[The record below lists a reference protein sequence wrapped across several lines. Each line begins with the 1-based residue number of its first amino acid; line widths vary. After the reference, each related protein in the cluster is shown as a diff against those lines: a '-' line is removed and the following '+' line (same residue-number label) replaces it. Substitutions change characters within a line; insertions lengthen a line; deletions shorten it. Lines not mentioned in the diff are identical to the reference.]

1 MTLRVLHVVEA
12 IEGGLA
18 RHVAQ
23 VVRHVPAEHHV
34 ALPSQRV
41 GGFTDS
47 TAVATM
53 VAAGAH
59 LHVTA
64 MRRSPANVR
73 NAAAVARV
81 RALIRTVRPDLVH
94 GHSSIGGAA
103 ARLAAVGTRV
113 PRVYTPNGLL
123 MTPGALAIERRLG
136 RLTEAFV
143 AVSETE
149 AEVAERRALAPPD
162 RIFVIPN
169 GIELDDPGPPV
180 VDLRTRLGIDDSTP
194 LVGTVSRLAHQK
206 APEVFVRAC
215 GRVAAA
221 FPDARFVLV
230 GEGPLARLVTTEI
243 AAAELDGRMLHLRGV
258 HGAPTLMRQLDVFV
272 LASRYEGGPYAPLE
286 AMRVGTPVVVTD
298 VIGSR
303 DTVENG
309 RSGLV
314 VPRDDPDALADAVAT
329 LLAQPALRRSLA
341 EGGRLRL
348 AQRFDVRRMAD
359 QLGNLYQT
367 LTTAPKSLRSS

>member
-1 MTLRVLHVVEA
+1 MTPRVLHVVEA

-23 VVRHVPAEHHV
+23 VVQHVPAEHHV

-123 MTPGALAIERRLG
+123 TSPGALAVERRLG

-215 GRVAAA
+215 ARVAAA

-230 GEGPLARLVTTEI
+230 GEGPLARLVATEI

-314 VPRDDPDALADAVAT
+314 VSPDDPDALADAVGR
-329 LLAQPALRRSLA
+329 LLADPALRCSLA
-341 EGGRLRL
+341 EGGRARL

-359 QLGNLYQT
+359 RLGNLYQT
-367 LTTAPKSLRSS
+367 LTTAPKPLRSS

>member
-1 MTLRVLHVVEA
+1 VTLRVLHVVEA

-23 VVRHVPAEHHV
+23 VVHHVPAEHHV

-81 RALIRTVRPDLVH
+81 RALIRSVRPDLVH

-123 MTPGALAIERRLG
+123 ASPGALAIERRLG

-149 AEVAERRALAPPD
+149 AEVAERRGLAPPD

-180 VDLRTRLGIDDSTP
+180 VDLRARLGIDDSTP

-215 GRVAAA
+215 ARVAAA
-221 FPDARFVLV
+221 CPDARFVLV
-230 GEGPLARLVTTEI
+230 GEGPLARLVATEI

-258 HGAPTLMRQLDVFV
+258 HGAPTLMRQFDVFV

-303 DTVENG
+303 DTVEHG

-314 VPRDDPDALADAVAT
+314 VPPDDPDALAAAVAK
-329 LLAQPALRRSLA
+329 LLAQPALRRRLA
-341 EGGRLRL
+341 EGGRDRL
-348 AQRFDVRRMAD
+348 AHRFDVRRMAD
-359 QLGNLYQT
+359 KLGNLYQT
-367 LTTAPKSLRSS
+367 LPTPPKALRSS

>member
-1 MTLRVLHVVEA
+1 MSIRVLHVVEA

-23 VVRHVPAEHHV
+23 VVHHVPAEHHV
-34 ALPSQRV
+34 ALPSQRI

-59 LHVTA
+59 LHLTA

-73 NAAAVARV
+73 NAAAIARV
-81 RALIRTVRPDLVH
+81 RGLIRTLRPDVVH

-103 ARLAAVGTRV
+103 ARLAAVGTGI

-123 MTPGALAIERRLG
+123 TSPGALAIERRLG

-143 AVSETE
+143 AVSESE
-149 AEVAERRALAPPD
+149 AEFAERRRLAPPN
-162 RIFVIPN
+162 RILVIPN

-180 VDLRTRLGIDDSTP
+180 IDLRARLGIDVCTP

-215 GRVAAA
+215 GRLAPA
-221 FPDARFVLV
+221 FPDTRFVLV
-230 GEGPLARLVTTEI
+230 GEGPLARLVAAEI
-243 AAAELDGRMLHLRGV
+243 AQTGLDGRMLHLRGV
-258 HGAPTLMRQLDVFV
+258 HGAPTLMGQFDVFV

-286 AMRVGTPVVVTD
+286 AMRTGTPVVVTD

-303 DTVENG
+303 DTVEDG

-314 VPRDDPDALADAVAT
+314 VPPDDPDALAAAVAR
-329 LLAQPALRRSLA
+329 LLAEPDLRRRLA
-341 EGGRLRL
+341 EGGRARL
-348 AQRFDVRRMAD
+348 AHRFDVRRMAD
-359 QLGNLYQT
+359 RLGILYQT
-367 LTTAPKSLRSS
+367 LTSTPKPLRSS

>member
-23 VVRHVPAEHHV
+23 VVHHVPAEHHV
-34 ALPSQRV
+34 ALPSERV

-64 MRRSPANVR
+64 MRRSPMNVR
-73 NAAAVARV
+73 NAAAIARV
-81 RALIRTVRPDLVH
+81 RALIRTVRPDLLH

-103 ARLAAVGTRV
+103 ARLAAVGTGTA
-113 PRVYTPNGLL
+113 RVYTPNGLL
-123 MTPGALAIERRLG
+123 TSAGALAIERRLG

-149 AEVAERRALAPPD
+149 AELAELRGLVPPD

-180 VDLRTRLGIDDSTP
+180 IDLRARLGIDVSTP
-194 LVGTVSRLAHQK
+194 LIGTVSRLAHQK
-206 APEVFVRAC
+206 APEVFVQAC

-230 GEGPLARLVTTEI
+230 GEGPLARLVAAEI
-243 AAAELDGRMLHLRGV
+243 ADTKLDGRMLHLPGV
-258 HGAPTLMRQLDVFV
+258 HGAPTLMRQFDVFV

-286 AMRVGTPVVVTD
+286 AMRSGTPVVVTD
-298 VIGSR
+298 VTGSR
-303 DTVENG
+303 DTVEDG

-314 VPRDDPDALADAVAT
+314 VPPDDPDALAAAMGR
-329 LLAQPALRRSLA
+329 LLANPDLRSRLA
-341 EGGRLRL
+341 EGGRARL
-348 AQRFDVRRMAD
+348 ARRFDVRVMAD
-359 QLGNLYQT
+359 SLCNLYQT
-367 LTTAPKSLRSS
+367 LTSLPKSLRS

>member
-23 VVRHVPAEHHV
+23 VVQHVPAEHHV

-53 VAAGAH
+53 VAAGAQ
-59 LHVTA
+59 LHVTS

-73 NAAAVARV
+73 NAAAIARV
-81 RALIRTVRPDLVH
+81 RGLIRTLRPDVVH

-103 ARLAAVGTRV
+103 ARLAAVGAGI

-123 MTPGALAIERRLG
+123 TSPGALAIERRLG

-149 AEVAERRALAPPD
+149 AELAERRGLAPPD
-162 RIFVIPN
+162 RVFVIPN

-180 VDLRTRLGIDDSTP
+180 IDLRARLGIDVSTP

-221 FPDARFVLV
+221 FPDTRFVLV
-230 GEGPLARLVTTEI
+230 GEGPLVRLVAAEI
-243 AAAELDGRMLHLRGV
+243 AEAGLDGRMLHLRGV
-258 HGAPTLMRQLDVFV
+258 HGAPTLMRQFDVFV

-286 AMRVGTPVVVTD
+286 AMRTRTPVVVTD

-303 DTVENG
+303 DTVEDG

-314 VPRDDPDALADAVAT
+314 VPPDDPDALAAAVAQ
-329 LLAQPALRRSLA
+329 LLADPDLRRRLA
-341 EGGRLRL
+341 EGGRARL
-348 AQRFDVRRMAD
+348 AHRFDVRRMAHR
-359 QLGNLYQT
+359 LGILYQT
-367 LTTAPKSLRSS
+367 LTSTPKSLRSA

>member
-1 MTLRVLHVVEA
+1 VTRVLHVVEA

-23 VVRHVPAEHHV
+23 VVQHVPAEHHV
-34 ALPSQRV
+34 ALPSRRV

-47 TAVATM
+47 TAVTTM

-73 NAAAVARV
+73 NAAAIARV
-81 RALIRTVRPDLVH
+81 RGLIRALRPDVVH

-103 ARLAAVGTRV
+103 ARLAAVGARI

-123 MTPGALAIERRLG
+123 TSPSALAIERRLG

-149 AEVAERRALAPPD
+149 AEFAERRGLAPPN

-180 VDLRTRLGIDDSTP
+180 IDLRARLGIDVSTP

-215 GRVAAA
+215 GRVGAA
-221 FPDARFVLV
+221 FPDTRFVLV
-230 GEGPLARLVTTEI
+230 GEGPLARLVAAEI
-243 AAAELDGRMLHLRGV
+243 AEAGLDGRMLHLRGV
-258 HGAPTLMRQLDVFV
+258 HGAPTLMRQFDVFV

-286 AMRVGTPVVVTD
+286 AMRTGTPVVVTD
-298 VIGSR
+298 VIGRR
-303 DTVENG
+303 DTVEDG

-314 VPRDDPDALADAVAT
+314 VPPDDPDALAAAVAQ
-329 LLAQPALRRSLA
+329 LLADPDLRRRLA
-341 EGGRLRL
+341 EGGRARL
-348 AQRFDVRRMAD
+348 AHRFDVRRMAD
-359 QLGNLYQT
+359 RLGILYQT
-367 LTTAPKSLRSS
+367 LTSTPKSLRSA